1 MAVSTN
7 GRKITRDDLQQAF
20 AQVLGEGEASVGVAI
35 PKIAVVAGTVVLA
48 VLTLTYLSGRRRGRK
63 QSAVLEIR
71 RL

>member
-1 MAVSTN
+1 MAVTTN
-7 GRKITRDDLQQAF
+7 GRRITRDDLQQAF
-20 AQVLGEGEASVGVAI
+20 SQVLGEGEAGVGVAV
-35 PKIAVVAGTVVLA
+35 PRIAVVAGTVVLA